1 MNNHTIKH
9 TQSIKGRLSEINL
22 FRIIQKIIMR
32 IKGIPYII
40 HYYACKNEPMD
51 NIMTKEEAKKNIEE
65 SGYKVK
71 PLWIDLPSLRDNYCD
86 VSLIIPVYNSHNYL
100 PKCLDSVLNQKTKY
114 KYEVICV
121 DDGSTDNSLEI
132 LKVYKE
138 RYPQILNVVSQ
149 KNTGIAGARNKGIT
163 HAKGEYIGFIDNDD
177 TISIDFVEKV
187 MDRAYRKNVDIV
199 QTAYK
204 RVSANGVILSV
215 INKGDLLIES
225 SDYNGILN
233 HTQGYVWGGVF
244 KKSLFEKIRFPDGYW
259 YEDMI
264 TFVLA
269 RLANRIAHIG
279 EPLYY
284 YLVRNDSASN
294 TLWNQSKIQSIDELV
309 LAIKLYEYSIKE
321 LMLPKDIVAYEMLLV
336 QFSGMLWARTNNLP
350 IILRKSVFAIASDY
364 LRGLCYKEYKV
375 SKFLLSQS
383 NKCLINGDFMSWDII
398 GRLCYNIR

>member
-187 MDRAYRKNVDIV
+187 MDRAYGKNVDIV

-233 HTQGYVWGGVF
+233 HTQGYVWGGYSR
-244 KKSLFEKIRFPDGYW
+244 SLFLKRSVSPMGIG
-259 YEDMI
+259 M
-264 TFVLA
+264 
-269 RLANRIAHIG
+269 RI
-279 EPLYY
+279 
-284 YLVRNDSASN
+284 
-294 TLWNQSKIQSIDELV
+294 
-309 LAIKLYEYSIKE
+309 
-321 LMLPKDIVAYEMLLV
+321 
-336 QFSGMLWARTNNLP
+336 
-350 IILRKSVFAIASDY
+350 
-364 LRGLCYKEYKV
+364 
-375 SKFLLSQS
+375 
-383 NKCLINGDFMSWDII
+383 
-398 GRLCYNIR
+398 